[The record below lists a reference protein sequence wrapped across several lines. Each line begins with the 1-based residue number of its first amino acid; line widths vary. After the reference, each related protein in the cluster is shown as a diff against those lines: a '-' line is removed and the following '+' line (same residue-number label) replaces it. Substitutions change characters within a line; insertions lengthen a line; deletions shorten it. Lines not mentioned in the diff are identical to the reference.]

1 MLRVKGQAAT
11 EGFAIEHFAGSVTYT
26 TKLWLDKNKDPLNGD
41 LMVLMQFSDNEM
53 LKRIFTEPVAMPSAG
68 QKFKNTKFKGIID
81 TFRVQ
86 APAAAADA
94 APPRPRL
101 HHPPVTHPA
110 HPPTSASSSPSSIR
124 SSTPRSSTSSAAS
137 SRTTR
142 RRGAIMAQ
150 FSAILRNYSDP
161 TSPLLKAPDC
171 WEQTTLARQLHTSGV
186 LDALRVA
193 RTGFP
198 DRMPFD
204 EFTSTFEIV
213 CKGKPPLGTS
223 KQQCEAMLKSAGIPP
238 TAYRLGKERVFLG
251 LGVLAQLKTARLQAM
266 GAVVTRVQA
275 GARGMKARITARSIR
290 AARLAKLK
298 AMEAAAAGDDVDA
311 LRRAIKEA
319 TAARV
324 KDAPGGPE
332 AIAKA
337 NARLAALE
345 KAAAER
351 AAAAKALAAAM
362 EGATG
367 GAALATT
374 IAAVEAALADAK
386 AKGVDAEEVEKGSS
400 KLGKLRAEAARRE
413 EEERKRKE
421 EEERRRREEEARR
434 KEEEARLAAV
444 AAAERKKEE
453 ERLAEERRKREAAEA
468 AAKAEADAKAKAAE
482 EAAMAAAAEAEK
494 AEAAALVR
502 QKSEIIEQQ
511 KAAAARAEED
521 AAEAEAARQVKHTR
535 TRRHVTPYL
544 TPHIPHIYRSGSSR
558 RRWRRRRRCASA
570 CSPS

>member
-86 APAAAADA
+86 LAELYSILDA
-94 APPRPRL
+94 SVL
-101 HHPPVTHPA
+101 HFVRCFKP
-110 HPPTSASSSPSSIR
+110 
-124 SSTPRSSTSSAAS
+124 
-137 SRTTR
+137 
-142 RRGAIMAQ
+142 
-150 FSAILRNYSDP
+150 NDK
-161 TSPLLKAPDC
+161 KAPDC

-290 AARLAKLK
+290 AARLAKLQ

-468 AAKAEADAKAKAAE
+468 AAKAEADAKAQAAE

-521 AAEAEAARQVKHTR
+521 AAEAEAARQVKRTR
-535 TRRHVTPYL
+535 ARRHVTPYL

-558 RRWRRRRRCASA
+558 RRWRRRRRCESA